1 MTGTGQPYERVARS
15 YLFVPGTR
23 PERFAKAIASGAHAV
38 IVDLEDAVAPADKER
53 AREIV
58 ASALDAA
65 HPLYVRINGIG
76 TPWFDADLALCAHPG
91 IAGVVLPKA
100 EDADAVAAVHAA
112 THGRAIVL
120 PLIESAAGLW
130 NARAIAEAPG
140 VLRLAFGSIDFQVD
154 LGISDDDLLA
164 YRAAIVLASRVAG
177 RIAPVDGVTTSI
189 DDAALVRRDAERARA
204 LGFGGKLCIHPAQ
217 VAIVNAAFRPT
228 EAEVAWA
235 ERVVAA
241 DAAAQGAAVAV
252 DGRMVDRPV
261 LLQARAILSEVER
274 IPRG

>member
-1 MTGTGQPYERVARS
+1 MTGTGRRPELIARS

-23 PERFAKAIASGAHAV
+23 PERFEKAIASGAHAV
-38 IVDLEDAVAPADKER
+38 VVDLEDAVAPADKDR
-53 AREIV
+53 ARTIV
-58 ASALDAA
+58 AGALDAA
-65 HPLYVRINGIG
+65 RPLWVRINGAG

-91 IAGVVLPKA
+91 IAGVMLPKA
-100 EDADAVAAVHAA
+100 EDADAVATVQAA
-112 THGRAIVL
+112 ARGGASVL
-120 PLIESAAGLW
+120 PLIESATGLW
-130 NARAIAEAPG
+130 NARVIAEAPG

-154 LGISDDDLLA
+154 LGIADDELLA
-164 YRAAIVLASRVAG
+164 YRATIVLASRVAG

-189 DDAALVRRDAERARA
+189 DDVAQVRRDAERARA

-217 VAIVNAAFRPT
+217 VAVVNAAFRPT

-261 LLQARAILSEVER
+261 LLQARAILSEAAR
-274 IPRG
+274 MPLA

>member
-1 MTGTGQPYERVARS
+1 MTGTGRSPELVTRS

-23 PERFAKAIASGAHAV
+23 PERFAKALASGAHAV
-38 IVDLEDAVAPADKER
+38 VVDLEDAVAPADKDR

-58 ASALDAA
+58 AGALDAA
-65 HPLYVRINGIG
+65 RPLCVRINGAG

-91 IAGVVLPKA
+91 VAVVMVPKT
-100 EDADAVAAVHAA
+100 EDTDAVAAVQAA
-112 THGRAIVL
+112 AHKGASVL
-120 PLIESAAGLW
+120 PLIESAIGLW

-154 LGISDDDLLA
+154 LGISDDDLVA

-189 DDAALVRRDAERARA
+189 DDTALVRRDAERARA

-217 VAIVNAAFRPT
+217 VAAINAAFQPT
-228 EAEVAWA
+228 ETEMAWA

-261 LLQARAILSEVER
+261 LLQARAILSEAGR
-274 IPRG
+274 TPRS

>member
-1 MTGTGQPYERVARS
+1 MSGTGSTPALVARS

-23 PERFAKAIASGAHAV
+23 PERFAKAVASGAHAV
-38 IVDLEDAVAPADKER
+38 VVDLEDAVAPADKDR
-53 AREIV
+53 ARAIV
-58 ASALDAA
+58 VDALDAA
-65 HPLYVRINGIG
+65 RPFFVRINGAG
-76 TPWFDADLALCAHPG
+76 TSWFDADLALCAHPG
-91 IAGVVLPKA
+91 IAGIVLPKA
-100 EDADAVAAVHAA
+100 EHADVVAAVHAA
-112 THGRAIVL
+112 AHGSASVM

-154 LGISDDDLLA
+154 LGITDDELTA

-189 DDAALVRRDAERARA
+189 DDTALVRRDVERARA

-217 VAIVNAAFRPT
+217 VATVNAAFQPT
-228 EAEVAWA
+228 DTQVAWA
-235 ERVVAA
+235 QRVVAA

-261 LLQARAILSEVER
+261 LLQARAILSEAGR
-274 IPRG
+274 MPSG

>member
-1 MTGTGQPYERVARS
+1 MTGTGRPPESIARS

-23 PERFAKAIASGAHAV
+23 PERFEKAIASGAHAV
-38 IVDLEDAVAPADKER
+38 VIDLEDAVAPTDKNR
-53 AREIV
+53 ARTIV
-58 ASALDAA
+58 AGALDAA
-65 HPLYVRINGIG
+65 RRLWVRINGAG

-91 IAGVVLPKA
+91 IAGVMLPKA
-100 EDADAVAAVHAA
+100 EDADAVAAVHAVA
-112 THGRAIVL
+112 HRDASVL

-130 NARAIAEAPG
+130 NVRAIAEAPG

-154 LGISDDDLLA
+154 LGMSDDDLLA

-189 DDAALVRRDAERARA
+189 DDAAIVRRDAERARA

-217 VAIVNAAFRPT
+217 VAAVNAAFRPT
-228 EAEVAWA
+228 ESEVAWA

-261 LLQARAILSEVER
+261 LLQARGILSEAGR

>member
-1 MTGTGQPYERVARS
+1 
-15 YLFVPGTR
+15 
-23 PERFAKAIASGAHAV
+23 
-38 IVDLEDAVAPADKER
+38 
-53 AREIV
+53 
-58 ASALDAA
+58 
-65 HPLYVRINGIG
+65 
-76 TPWFDADLALCAHPG
+76 
-91 IAGVVLPKA
+91 
-100 EDADAVAAVHAA
+100 
-112 THGRAIVL
+112 VL

-130 NARAIAEAPG
+130 SARAIAEAPG

-154 LGISDDDLLA
+154 LGIADDDLLT

-228 EAEVAWA
+228 EREVAWA

-241 DAAAQGAAVAV
+241 DAAAQGAAIAV

-261 LLQARAILSEVER
+261 LLQARAILSEAER
-274 IPRG
+274 MPRG

>member
-1 MTGTGQPYERVARS
+1 MGQTPTSVARS

-23 PERFAKAIASGAHAV
+23 PERFAKAVATGAHAV
-38 IVDLEDAVAPADKER
+38 IVDLEDAVAPAEKDGAR
-53 AREIV
+53 AIV
-58 ASALDAA
+58 AGALDDAR
-65 HPLYVRINGIG
+65 PLWVRINGAG

-91 IAGVVLPKA
+91 IAGIVLPKA
-100 EDADAVAAVHAA
+100 EHAEVVADVRAAAHRSAGVM
-112 THGRAIVL
+112 

-130 NARAIAEAPG
+130 NARAIAEASG

-154 LGISDDDLLA
+154 LGIADDELLA

-189 DDAALVRRDAERARA
+189 DDIALVRRDVERARA

-217 VAIVNAAFRPT
+217 VATVNAAFRPT
-228 EAEVAWA
+228 DVEVAWA

-261 LLQARAILSEVER
+261 LLKARAILSEAGRVS
-274 IPRG
+274 RG